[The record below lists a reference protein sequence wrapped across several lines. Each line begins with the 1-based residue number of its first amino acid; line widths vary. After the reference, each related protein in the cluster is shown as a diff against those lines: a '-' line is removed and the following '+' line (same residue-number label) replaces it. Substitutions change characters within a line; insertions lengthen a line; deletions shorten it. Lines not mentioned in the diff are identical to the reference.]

1 MQGKIH
7 NDGAFLK
14 DLGNKSGQLAEVGCI
29 SASGVAI
36 RGSVLLSRG
45 RYYQEQVFFYSCV
58 TDSALRQAG
67 VTPSS
72 IPHAG
77 TREQPCGP
85 LHADQVLQRL
95 TLLTRGES

>member
-45 RYYQEQVFFYSCV
+45 RYY
-58 TDSALRQAG
+58 
-67 VTPSS
+67 
-72 IPHAG
+72 
-77 TREQPCGP
+77 
-85 LHADQVLQRL
+85 
-95 TLLTRGES
+95 